1 MRSTRKMVVRCGVV
15 CVLVSFGC
23 TVSRETDH
31 FALTVSQVNSDPSDF
46 EGKEILIR
54 GYLVL
59 TPEAHILY
67 ESRELNAKF
76 RRQVDANKPDFD
88 PKAYN
93 RYCLTLAN
101 PDLLLKNKAALTE
114 KTLTL
119 KGTFLSH
126 YLDGNSFDIGACPLP
141 TAIMIDETDFK
152 RRYHGLLHDNS
163 G

>member
-1 MRSTRKMVVRCGVV
+1 MYGAKKVVMTCS
-15 CVLVSFGC
+15 VLGLCAFFGC
-23 TVSRETDH
+23 AANPETEH
-31 FALTVSQVNSDPSDF
+31 HSLTVSQVNADPSNF
-46 EGKEILIR
+46 EGKQILIR
-54 GYLVL
+54 GYVVL

-67 ESRELNAKF
+67 ESKDLNAKF
-76 RRQVDANKPDFD
+76 RAQVNANKSEFD

-93 RYCLTLAN
+93 KYCLTLAN

-119 KGTFLSH
+119 KGIFLSH

-152 RRYHGLLHDNS
+152 GRYHDLLR
-163 G
+163 